1 VRGAH
6 CAEKIHHT
14 HVTTP
19 THKGKE
25 STHGGEDARVHYPH
39 LKQQP
44 HTTPPDQP
52 RTNRCSREPSAPTC
66 QNHA

>member
-19 THKGKE
+19 THK
-25 STHGGEDARVHYPH
+25 
-39 LKQQP
+39 
-44 HTTPPDQP
+44 
-52 RTNRCSREPSAPTC
+52 REGVNAWR
-66 QNHA
+66 

>member
-19 THKGKE
+19 TPKGK
-25 STHGGEDARVHYPH
+25 GVNAWR
-39 LKQQP
+39 
-44 HTTPPDQP
+44 
-52 RTNRCSREPSAPTC
+52 
-66 QNHA
+66 